1 MTFEYKTHGV
11 CSQLMRFEIE
21 DNIVHN
27 VEIVGGCN
35 GNSQG
40 VASLVE
46 GMDIDEVIRRTKG
59 IHCGWKD
66 TSCPD
71 QLAQAL
77 TAAKEKMAQE
87 RKHA

>member
-11 CSQLMRFEIE
+11 CSRLMRFDIE
-21 DNIVHN
+21 DNIIHN
-27 VEIVGGCN
+27 VEIVGGCS

-59 IHCGWKD
+59 IRCGWKE

-77 TAAKEKMAQE
+77 TAAKEKMAEQ